1 MTSGPRWQDLIGLE
15 TITVIVKKVVPTWTN
30 GLHAVQLEL
39 VSGILD
45 GRDMLCCTATGG
57 GKSAAFAIP
66 CLVLLEYNKNPEA
79 YPRGLPTRAKPIGVV
94 ITPTKGLAN
103 NTVCSFISVLQ
114 SSLIAC
120 QICELSKL
128 NISAFSYCSET
139 LTEARKTGL
148 RLAAEIR
155 ECTRWQVVCVDP
167 EHLRDKEWREI
178 TESPTFR
185 SNVLFACVDE
195 VHLINSWG
203 LSFRPAFTLI
213 GTFLRGRFPSSI
225 SIMGLTATLEP
236 GLPTESVCKSLGF
249 FEGSFKLIR
258 KSNERPNTQFTIQF
272 MAHGMTG
279 DKFPELLPYLAS
291 GRMTII
297 HCQALR
303 QVLSVH
309 TYLWR
314 AQPDGADKLIRA
326 RIYHAICTPKYN
338 QETIRLIETDPRC
351 QIVIATVAFSNGLN
365 AKELLDSLSLEF
377 APTLDEAWQEKGRV
391 GRNPDTIG
399 RGVIFTPRSLIKTAE
414 KYLECEFLSFLSSYL
429 TDSS

>member
-1 MTSGPRWQDLIGLE
+1 MASTPRWQDQVGLE
-15 TITVIVKKVVPTWTN
+15 TIQAIVKQIVPTWTN
-30 GLHAVQLEL
+30 GLHVVQLEL

-45 GRDMLCCTATGG
+45 GRDILCCTATGD
-57 GKSAAFAIP
+57 GKSVAFAIP
-66 CLVLLEYNKNPEA
+66 CLVLLEYNKNPET
-79 YPRGLPTRAKPIGVV
+79 YHRGLPTRAKPIGIV

-103 NTVCSFISVLQ
+103 NIVD
-114 SSLIAC
+114 
-120 QICELSKL
+120 ELSKL
-128 NISAFSYCSET
+128 NVSGFSYCAET

-148 RLAAEIR
+148 RLAHEI
-155 ECTRWQVVCVDP
+155 
-167 EHLRDKEWREI
+167 KE
-178 TESPTFR
+178 
-185 SNVLFACVDE
+185 
-195 VHLINSWG
+195 
-203 LSFRPAFTLI
+203 LI

-225 SIMGLTATLEP
+225 SILGLTATLEP

-258 KSNERPNTQFTIQF
+258 RSNERPNTQFSIRFT
-272 MAHGMTG
+272 AAGMTG

-291 GRMTII
+291 GRKTII

-314 AQPDGADKLIRA
+314 AQPDGADKLKRA

-338 QETIRLIETDPRC
+338 QETIHLIETDPRC
-351 QIVIATVAFSNGLN
+351 QIIIAAVAFSNGLN
-365 AKELLDSLSLEF
+365 AKTLLDSLSLEF

-399 RGVIFTPRSLIKTAE
+399 RGIIFIPNSMVKIAETYLKLLCADFLQLSLLPQVVFRKQASP
-414 KYLECEFLSFLSSYL
+414 LVF
-429 TDSS
+429 